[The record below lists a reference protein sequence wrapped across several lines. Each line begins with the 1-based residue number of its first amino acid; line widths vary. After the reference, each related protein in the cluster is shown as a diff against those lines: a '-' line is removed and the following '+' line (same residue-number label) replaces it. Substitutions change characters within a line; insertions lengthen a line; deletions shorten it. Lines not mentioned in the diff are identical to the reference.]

1 VLLLVILHFGASCT
15 RAWYIDV
22 SSGVEDRL
30 GVKSP
35 EKIRAFLKAAR
46 GL

>member
-1 VLLLVILHFGASCT
+1 LLVILHFGASCT

-22 SSGVEDRL
+22 SSGVEDCP
-30 GVKSP
+30 GIKNP

-46 GL
+46 AV